1 MKPEL
6 KRQIGLIMDRHPV
19 FSTALIARRCFAS
32 KSASN
37 EYHFGRPGIP
47 VTLRELEEKM
57 MRDVLSDDHFKHMAK
72 VMVERMVSSVKG
84 EFNNE
89 AKTVKTEVEKLLK
102 SSEKSR
108 ESTAAASTSS
118 VNNASA
124 AIPAQ
129 RNKRGSNKEND
140 ESKEGPVNTKTAEQP
155 QKKPA
160 RGGKRGQSKKAAE
173 KTEEVKAEVK
183 TEVKEEVKTEV
194 KPAEKAKR
202 GAPAAK
208 KAKKAEIVQEKP
220 VVAVK
225 QETDK
230 PVTAAPVGAPFPA
243 PTAPKRISRRGG
255 VEAAEQPEVKT
266 EVKPV
271 EKAKKA
277 PAAKRAKKA
286 DTDAKVS
293 PKTDPAIVVPAAQA
307 DQKSPVDNKPKEDT
321 LAPAPPAPAAKA
333 PPAPAAKAPPA
344 PAAKAPAVVKS
355 TGAGRKRK
363 NATAT
368 APEKETLAPA
378 GIIEKVVVSP
388 TKAPATVVKPVGATG
403 RKRKNATALAPVISN
418 AKVQKIVAAAGPATV
433 VKAATAKGP
442 TGPIIG
448 STAPLAKIIT
458 GSPGSPSRIAITGN
472 NLVSLSSLTQ
482 PLPPQVV
489 LPTTP
494 LPAGPAQ
501 VQSVKSSAPPPQV
514 IQLRPAGTSFSHGS
528 TGPNPMQIRPLRA
541 AGVGIGGAGG
551 PRPQFFKIVGG
562 KPVQISN
569 LQRLPAGSTVS
580 ALQQAPA
587 GSRVVYMRAPAPGA
601 GSSAAPG
608 SQAASVVV
616 TSSSASPTSS
626 ATAAAGGAATA
637 SGPPG
642 ATAVSG
648 TGNKIILLSNKGQAI
663 PVSGKGGVGG
673 GPSIVRIVSPN
684 SLTTTSGGKLALAP
698 NSPTKVLRQ
707 AGGATGPI
715 LLRTVAPRP
724 GNSTAAPPIQLPM
737 APLPKSA
744 LTNNPNPAGGGS
756 VVTVS
761 ASGEK
766 SAVKIMSQTEAA
778 TAKAI
783 QVLLPKNPLPP
794 TGSNIVGATT
804 TTTGPT
810 SPQKSGSGLAMTTTT
825 TTTTASGAFVWT
837 NSTRANF
844 KLSSRIN
851 FASLD
856 KFKNVVNKDV
866 HFILASIV
874 TEDKSNEFS
883 FRLHLKRE
891 PVSKAKKASGEP
903 QPIQQQ
909 SYLELEGKAKVP
921 TAQEWSLKVKTE
933 PPVFLVSKG
942 TFLSDFPAVRIP
954 KEIAEKPF
962 VDYELHI
969 DKCSPMQVAST
980 TTAAATPSASATP
993 RPATTVAAPAAAAP
1007 PPAPT
1012 SGAASKPTGN
1022 TGGGTSALPGKR
1034 VRKPKVQS

>member
-1 MKPEL
+1 MGDFIFICPSLKPQKEKEFNAMKPEL

-124 AIPAQ
+124 AVPAQ

-140 ESKEGPVNTKTAEQP
+140 ESKEGPVNTKTTEQP

-160 RGGKRGQSKKAAE
+160 RGGKRGQPKKAAE

-220 VVAVK
+220 VAAVK

-230 PVTAAPVGAPFPA
+230 PLTAAPVGAPFPA
-243 PTAPKRISRRGG
+243 PTAPKRVSRRGG
-255 VEAAEQPEVKT
+255 VDAAEQP

-307 DQKSPVDNKPKEDT
+307 DQKSPVENKPKEDT
-321 LAPAPPAPAAKA
+321 LAPPAPAG
-333 PPAPAAKAPPA
+333 KAPPA

-363 NATAT
+363 NATAM

-378 GIIEKVVVSP
+378 TIIEKVVVSP

-580 ALQQAPA
+580 ALQQAPT

-626 ATAAAGGAATA
+626 ATAGAGGAATA

-648 TGNKIILLSNKGQAI
+648 AGNKIILLSNKGQAI
-663 PVSGKGGVGG
+663 
-673 GPSIVRIVSPN
+673 
-684 SLTTTSGGKLALAP
+684 
-698 NSPTKVLRQ
+698 
-707 AGGATGPI
+707 
-715 LLRTVAPRP
+715 
-724 GNSTAAPPIQLPM
+724 
-737 APLPKSA
+737 
-744 LTNNPNPAGGGS
+744 
-756 VVTVS
+756 
-761 ASGEK
+761 
-766 SAVKIMSQTEAA
+766 
-778 TAKAI
+778 
-783 QVLLPKNPLPP
+783 
-794 TGSNIVGATT
+794 
-804 TTTGPT
+804 
-810 SPQKSGSGLAMTTTT
+810 
-825 TTTTASGAFVWT
+825 
-837 NSTRANF
+837 
-844 KLSSRIN
+844 
-851 FASLD
+851 
-856 KFKNVVNKDV
+856 
-866 HFILASIV
+866 
-874 TEDKSNEFS
+874 
-883 FRLHLKRE
+883 
-891 PVSKAKKASGEP
+891 
-903 QPIQQQ
+903 
-909 SYLELEGKAKVP
+909 
-921 TAQEWSLKVKTE
+921 
-933 PPVFLVSKG
+933 
-942 TFLSDFPAVRIP
+942 
-954 KEIAEKPF
+954 
-962 VDYELHI
+962 
-969 DKCSPMQVAST
+969 
-980 TTAAATPSASATP
+980 
-993 RPATTVAAPAAAAP
+993 
-1007 PPAPT
+1007 
-1012 SGAASKPTGN
+1012 
-1022 TGGGTSALPGKR
+1022 
-1034 VRKPKVQS
+1034 

>member
-108 ESTAAASTSS
+108 ESKAAASTSS

-124 AIPAQ
+124 AVPAQ

-140 ESKEGPVNTKTAEQP
+140 ESKEGPVNTKSAEQP

-173 KTEEVKAEVK
+173 KTEEVKVEVK
-183 TEVKEEVKTEV
+183 TEVKEEVKPEV

-208 KAKKAEIVQEKP
+208 RAKKAEIVQEKP
-220 VVAVK
+220 VAAVK

-243 PTAPKRISRRGG
+243 PSAPKRISRRGG
-255 VEAAEQPEVKT
+255 VEGAEQPEVKT
-266 EVKPV
+266 EAKPEVVKPV

-286 DTDAKVS
+286 DTDVKVS

-307 DQKSPVDNKPKEDT
+307 DQKIPVDNKPKEDA
-321 LAPAPPAPAAKA
+321 LAP
-333 PPAPAAKAPPA
+333 APPA

-378 GIIEKVVVSP
+378 GIIEKVVVPP

-528 TGPNPMQIRPLRA
+528 TGSNPMQIRPLRA

-601 GSSAAPG
+601 GSSATPG

-637 SGPPG
+637 SGPPC
-642 ATAVSG
+642 APAVSG

-698 NSPTKVLRQ
+698 NSPTKVLRT

-744 LTNNPNPAGGGS
+744 LTNNPNSAGGGGGS

-761 ASGEK
+761 AAGEK

-969 DKCSPMQVAST
+969 DKCSPMQVASP
-980 TTAAATPSASATP
+980 TTAAATPSVSATP
-993 RPATTVAAPAAAAP
+993 RPATTATTAAPAAAAP
-1007 PPAPT
+1007 LPAPT